1 MSFSNTACTQAQALL
16 TEQSM
21 ALPSDDFLFSPND
34 ETLLLQ
40 HLASC
45 ADCRNYQ
52 NSMKHLTDSLR
63 DLDAVPVPEGLM
75 DRIMQTIEQEEV
87 VKQSPASTQRM
98 TKKHFWLRP
107 AMAMA
112 ATMLLLVLALPML
125 QQNEK
130 ETVTNHTIATVQ
142 PAEPLPSKQVIPPSK
157 PTLESPAQPLSE
169 KAVSSA
175 PAASAKTAAR
185 PTRTVDTSQIA
196 SARVDTEFASEEDLT
211 FTPTDPEGYTDPVGN
226 LVGF

>member
-1 MSFSNTACTQAQALL
+1 MSLSNTACTQAQALL

-21 ALPSDDFLFSPND
+21 ALPSDDFLFSSDD

-45 ADCRNYQ
+45 ADCRSYQ
-52 NSMKHLTDSLR
+52 SSMKHLTNSLR

-75 DRIMQTIEQEEV
+75 ERIMQTIEQEEV
-87 VKQSPASTQRM
+87 IQHTAAPARRTA
-98 TKKHFWLRP
+98 KKHFWLRP

-125 QQNEK
+125 QKDEK
-130 ETVTNHTIATVQ
+130 GATSHTVATVQ
-142 PAEPLPSKQVIPPSK
+142 PA
-157 PTLESPAQPLSE
+157 QPLSKQQVVPHSETTLENPIAQAPSE
-169 KAVSSA
+169 KTVHPA
-175 PAASAKTAAR
+175 PLPVKTVARQAKSI
-185 PTRTVDTSQIA
+185 DTSQIA
-196 SARVDTEFASEEDLT
+196 SAKIDAEFASEEDLA
-211 FTPTDPEGYTDPVGN
+211 FTTADSDAYTDPVGN